1 MVYNFMHISVCLYDY
16 IYRTSLSK
24 NIINDGIIFEATN
37 DFIRRD
43 IVLLS

>member
-1 MVYNFMHISVCLYDY
+1 M
-16 IYRTSLSK
+16 SLSK
-24 NIINDGIIFEATN
+24 NIINDGMIFEATN